1 MPRLKV
7 TLTRSPIGYEKSQ
20 RATAEALGLRKLQHT
35 NLLPDTA
42 ATRGAVR
49 KIRHLVTVE
58 EVED

>member
-1 MPRLKV
+1 MARLKV

-20 RATAEALGLRKLQHT
+20 RATAEALGLRKLQHS
-35 NLLPDTA
+35 NVLPDTQSV
-42 ATRGAVR
+42 RGAVR

>member
-7 TLTRSPIGYEKSQ
+7 TLVKSPIGFEGSH
-20 RATAEALGLRKLQHT
+20 RTTAEALGLRKLQHT
-35 NLLPDTA
+35 NVIPDNRA
-42 ATRGAVR
+42 MRGAIR